1 MTKLKLLK
9 HHQLAQIVSEQ
20 FKQFSQVQAVA
31 LGGSVVSDKGEAGSD
46 IDLYVFTTEIIPLE
60 KRQDLVQQLGA
71 SKADLNL
78 TFWDLGDE
86 WVDKSSGI
94 EVDIIYWDTKWI
106 EDMLDGVLVKQQSWM
121 GYTTCFWRSVKNAK
135 ILFDREGW
143 LTKLKTKTQI
153 VYPEKLRQSII
164 VKNHAV
170 LRSVIPSYLNQIK
183 KAIQRGDLVSLN
195 HRVAALI
202 ASYFDIIFALNRV
215 LHPGEKRLLET
226 ALVECEKLPV
236 DMAQDITNILRST
249 AITDHQ
255 VIMDINTLLDHLDDL
270 LKQEG
275 FLV

>member
-86 WVDKSSGI
+86 WIDKSSGI

-121 GYTTCFWRSVKNAK
+121 GYTTCFWRSIKNAK

-143 LTKLKTKTQI
+143 LTNLKTKTQV

-236 DMAQDITNILRST
+236 DMAQDITNILRSA
-249 AITDHQ
+249 AITNHQ